1 LLPRFIRKELR
12 LCCTESLY
20 FLSIAIPRARGCN
33 FRWNVLRMSEDLKVL
48 SREGRREG
56 KECVMELL
64 EFLRV
69 VMN

>member
-1 LLPRFIRKELR
+1 MRV
-12 LCCTESLY
+12 CCTESLY
-20 FLSIAIPRARGCN
+20 FLSTALPRGGGCN

-48 SREGRREG
+48 SRES